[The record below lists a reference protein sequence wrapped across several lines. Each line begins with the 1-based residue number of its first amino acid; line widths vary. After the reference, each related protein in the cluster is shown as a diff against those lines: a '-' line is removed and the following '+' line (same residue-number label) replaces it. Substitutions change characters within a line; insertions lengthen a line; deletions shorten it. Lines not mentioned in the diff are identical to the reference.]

1 MPPKAAA
8 SNDLGMVKALTDRLE
23 ELDATAAEFQVMVY
37 EGGEELRGAARN
49 APLRPLALCQMR
61 ALGRGDEL
69 RNPFTGSGR
78 GYEELQGEVGTA
90 ERGAVIATGK
100 YRRARSRS
108 LAVMLYGKSGDGV
121 RAAASED
128 AGRTG
133 SGGDGAGASAKKY
146 LALCGQQRRAAL
158 RLFAS
163 TIPMYRKC
171 S

>member
-1 MPPKAAA
+1 MSDGSSPGERWAHHSSRSEIFASEKRESRREKASLVCGATLLTKASAARGEAAARRSGLNARHNMPPKAAA

-78 GYEELQGEVGTA
+78 GYEELQGRWVP
-90 ERGAVIATGK
+90 RSAV
-100 YRRARSRS
+100 R
-108 LAVMLYGKSGDGV
+108 
-121 RAAASED
+121 
-128 AGRTG
+128 
-133 SGGDGAGASAKKY
+133 
-146 LALCGQQRRAAL
+146 
-158 RLFAS
+158 
-163 TIPMYRKC
+163 
-171 S
+171 